1 MWIVHPEH
9 ALVSPTSF
17 RIMAHDC
24 SCLFKHHAITYNC
37 DFMTTASELI
47 DVQHFLSGM
56 NLSAFAA
63 ALHICTS

>member
-1 MWIVHPEH
+1 
-9 ALVSPTSF
+9 
-17 RIMAHDC
+17 
-24 SCLFKHHAITYNC
+24 
-37 DFMTTASELI
+37 MTTASVLI